1 VSATGS
7 AAERP
12 GPVRSLS
19 SRLLLAM
26 TGVAVLGA
34 VLAGVL
40 TAPLLTGA
48 SRDAVR
54 APLAQQAELLSRLP
68 PLALRSERLDVL
80 TAEGDVVLGLVST
93 DGSSTGVASALDPAE
108 LEALAEGRPVSTR
121 VRYGGELLLVEA
133 RPTRDGGAVAVAKDV
148 RLADAVGARQVRRV
162 VLAIGLGLVVAVLA
176 ATLLARRLAR
186 PLAETATAARRLAAG
201 ERGVPVPRSS
211 TREVAEVA
219 TALGGL
225 DTALTTSERRQRDF
239 LRSVSHELRTPL
251 TTIHGYAEGLADRV
265 VGPDEA
271 AAVGRT
277 LLAEAE
283 RMERYV
289 ADLLALS
296 RLEADDFSLELVE
309 VDVADLVE
317 STAGTWRDRAA
328 RAGVT
333 VDAQTSPGTV
343 VTDPTR
349 LRQVLDVLLD
359 NAVRVCAEGDRVV
372 LEARAVEDGVR
383 VEVRDS
389 GPGLTQEEWTVAF
402 EPGALHERH
411 PGRAGGAGLGL
422 AIAHRLVQR
431 LGGTVEVGAA
441 PEGGARFVVRLTR
454 RLT

>member
-1 VSATGS
+1 M
-7 AAERP
+7 
-12 GPVRSLS
+12 RSLS

-48 SRDAVR
+48 SREAVR
-54 APLAQQAELLSRLP
+54 APLAQQAELLARLP
-68 PLALRSERLDVL
+68 PMVLRSERLDLL
-80 TAEGDVVLGLVST
+80 TAETEVALGLVAA
-93 DGSSTGVASALDPAE
+93 DGSTAGVASALGARD
-108 LEALAEGRPVSTR
+108 LEALAQGRPVSTR
-121 VRYGGELLLVEA
+121 ARYDGDLLLVEA
-133 RPTRDGGAVAVAKDV
+133 RPTRDGGAVVVAKDV

-201 ERGVPVPRSS
+201 ERGVPVPRST

-225 DTALTTSERRQRDF
+225 DSALVTSERRQRDF

-251 TTIHGYAEGLADRV
+251 TTIQGYAEGLADRV

-277 LLAEAE
+277 LLAEAA

-296 RLEADDFSLELVE
+296 RLDADDFSLELAE
-309 VDVADLVE
+309 VDVALLVG
-317 STAGTWRDRAA
+317 STAATWRDRAA
-328 RAGVT
+328 RAGVSVEAET
-333 VDAQTSPGTV
+333 APGTV
-343 VTDPTR
+343 RSDATR
-349 LRQVLDVLLD
+349 LRQVLDTLLD
-359 NAVRVCAEGDRVV
+359 NAVRVCGDGDLVV
-372 LEARAVEDGVR
+372 LGTRPVEGGVL

-389 GPGLTQEEWTVAF
+389 GPGLTDEEAAMAF
-402 EPGALHERH
+402 EPGALHGRH
-411 PGRAGGAGLGL
+411 PDRAGGAGLGL
-422 AIAHRLVQR
+422 AIAQRLVHR
-431 LGGTVEVGAA
+431 LGGGIEVGSA
-441 PEGGARFVVRLTR
+441 PEGGARFAVLLPTDPPK
-454 RLT
+454 